1 MSLLSQQSAIL
12 TNEHQKMAFIQSTTL
27 RLSSFTPSSVEV
39 KPRSSRPSCANI
51 RMSEAKTDSSEP
63 AAVGIAGKSQ
73 WKENLFAGGF
83 PGGEA
88 YFKEWIEKGMGGDVP
103 DMPKSMQP
111 SAEFKPT
118 TVPRTGVL
126 ATLDKTE
133 FFKDFVGKETEEES
147 AETEE
152 AGAESIAFQT
162 GVEVDE
168 ITPDKILET
177 EIPSDEV
184 YGKYFPSHI
193 RNLAPMID
201 IQYNKS
207 PYDKVGVSMNPVNAS
222 YTDVYYPKETKNK
235 APFLDIFYSGSLAT
249 ASVRLSLDFVE
260 GLPTLPPPTKSNDAT
275 VHLEPGSGGGL
286 KLNFENASG
295 EKLL

>member
-1 MSLLSQQSAIL
+1 MVE
-12 TNEHQKMAFIQSTTL
+12 TKNEG
-27 RLSSFTPSSVEV
+27 
-39 KPRSSRPSCANI
+39 
-51 RMSEAKTDSSEP
+51 SEP
-63 AAVGIAGKSQ
+63 PAVGIAGQSQ

-88 YFKEWIEKGMGGDVP
+88 YFKKWIEEGMGDDVP
-103 DMPKSMQP
+103 DMPRSMQP
-111 SAEFKPT
+111 SSEFKPT
-118 TVPRTGVL
+118 TVSRTGVL

-133 FFKDFVGKETEEES
+133 FFKDFVGKEP
-147 AETEE
+147 ETEE
-152 AGAESIAFQT
+152 GSIETEEGGAATEKVIPFQT
-162 GVEVDE
+162 GIQVDE
-168 ITPDKILET
+168 IAPDKILET

-184 YGKYFPSHI
+184 YGKYFPSDK

-249 ASVRLSLDFVE
+249 ASVRLSLDPVE
-260 GLPTLPPPTKSNDAT
+260 GLPTLPPPTTSNNTA
-275 VHLEPGSGGGL
+275 VHLKQGSGGGL
-286 KLNFENASG
+286 KLDFETADG

>member
-1 MSLLSQQSAIL
+1 
-12 TNEHQKMAFIQSTTL
+12 MAFIQTTTL
-27 RLSSFTPSSVEV
+27 RLSSFTSSSSVDV
-39 KPRSSRPSCANI
+39 KPRSSSRLSCANI
-51 RMSEAKTDSSEP
+51 RMSESKTDTSEP
-63 AAVGIAGKSQ
+63 PVVGIAGQSQ

-88 YFKEWIEKGMGGDVP
+88 FFKKWIDEGMDGDVP

-118 TVPRTGVL
+118 SVPRTGVL
-126 ATLDKTE
+126 ADLDKTE
-133 FFKDFVGKETEEES
+133 FFKDFVGKETEED
-147 AETEE
+147 EE
-152 AGAESIAFQT
+152 AEAEAAESFAFQARA
-162 GVEVDE
+162 EVDE
-168 ITPDKILET
+168 VAPNKILET

-184 YGKYFPSHI
+184 YGKYFPSEI

-201 IQYNKS
+201 IQYNGS
-207 PYDKVGVSMNPVNAS
+207 PYDKVGLSMNPVNAS
-222 YTDVYYPKETKNK
+222 YTDLYYPKETKNK

-249 ASVRLSLDFVE
+249 ASVRLSLDLVE
-260 GLPTLPPPTKSNDAT
+260 GLPTLPPPTKSNDAA

-286 KLNFENASG
+286 KLNFETASG